1 MASFIILSR
10 EGNPVPDA
18 DAVIVADRFSFPAFV
33 ITIPWLLW
41 HRVWFAA
48 APVVALTIVSAWLA
62 SDPRLAFAGSLLSLV
77 VQAYAGFEGNA
88 WRVEAMIQRGFRIVD
103 IVEASDAETAFEIHA
118 VKAESSVNRAFAPP
132 PLPSFGAR
140 LPAGPVAAGP
150 ISAVGL
156 AGLGREA

>member
-18 DAVIVADRFSFPAFV
+18 DAAVVADRFSFPAFV

-62 SDPRLAFAGSLLSLV
+62 SDPRLALAGSLLSVV

-103 IVEASDAETAFEIHA
+103 IVEAGDAETAFEIHA
-118 VKAESSVNRAFAPP
+118 VKTAGNAQQTFAPP
-132 PLPSFGAR
+132 PLPSSGLR
-140 LPAGPVAAGP
+140 LPAGP

-156 AGLGREA
+156 AGLGREV

>member
-18 DAVIVADRFSFPAFV
+18 DAAIVADRFSFPAFV

-48 APVVALTIVSAWLA
+48 APVVALTLVSAWLA
-62 SDPRLAFAGSLLSLV
+62 SDPRLALAGSLISLV

-88 WRVEAMIQRGFRIVD
+88 WRVEAMIQRGWRIVD
-103 IVEASDAETAFEIHA
+103 IVEAADAETAFEIHA
-118 VKAESSVNRAFAPP
+118 VNAAAKTPQVYAPP
-132 PLPSFGAR
+132 PLPSSGSR
-140 LPAGPVAAGP
+140 LPAGPV
-150 ISAVGL
+150 SAVGL

>member
-10 EGNPVPDA
+10 EGSPVPDA
-18 DAVIVADRFSFPAFV
+18 DAVIIADRFSFPAFI

-48 APVVALTIVSAWLA
+48 APVVALTLVSAWLA
-62 SDPRLAFAGSLLSLV
+62 YDPRLALAGSLLSLA

-88 WRVEAMIQRGFRIVD
+88 WRVEAMIQRDWRIVD
-103 IVEASDAETAFEIHA
+103 IVEAGDAETAFEIHA
-118 VKAESSVNRAFAPP
+118 VKAAGRAPRPYAPP
-132 PLPSFGAR
+132 PLPSSGPR
-140 LPAGPVAAGP
+140 LPAGP

-156 AGLGREA
+156 AGLGREV